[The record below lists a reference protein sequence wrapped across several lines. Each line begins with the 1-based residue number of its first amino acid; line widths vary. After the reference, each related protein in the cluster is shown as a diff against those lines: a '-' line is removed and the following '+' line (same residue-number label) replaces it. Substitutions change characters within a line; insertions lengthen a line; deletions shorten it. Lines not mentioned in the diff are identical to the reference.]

1 MATPLDVLFETRT
14 LLEAVNSDDLETQP
28 RFIVENF
35 WGPIKQVFTKHA
47 DWEITNSKRK
57 LARFRG
63 SGAQAN
69 VVKKKEKNV
78 KTVQLPYI
86 REKTPLSA
94 PELFRNAGVVLGGTF
109 QDNGAYLDRARN
121 ESLNE
126 DLTMLRERV
135 EEREEWLACQL
146 LTSPGVVSYEDE
158 EVAWTVDMQVPSE
171 LNVTLAGTD
180 IWTDAASDMIG
191 DLEVM
196 NDLAAKHTGVGITDW
211 IMGSS
216 ISPTFR
222 NNEKLLKQLD
232 NNNLRVGSTQVNF
245 NDQLVA
251 TLVGGVRFW
260 KYRRQYTDENGNTQ
274 EMWPT
279 NVMVGLTSSF
289 KRNSQRLFGVV
300 EEVEETFAGE
310 LFSKSWPE
318 NDPSVRWLL
327 VSSRPLTIVK
337 QIGSFVKL
345 KPLGA

>member
-14 LLEAVNSDDLETQP
+14 LLEAVNSDELETQP
-28 RFIVENF
+28 RFIIDNF
-35 WGPIKQVFTKHA
+35 WGPVKTIFTKHA
-47 DWEITNSKRK
+47 DWEISNSKRK
-57 LARFRG
+57 LSRFRG

-69 VVKKKEKNV
+69 IVKHREKNV

-94 PELFRNAGVVLGGTF
+94 PELFRNAGIVLGGTF
-109 QDNGAYLDRARN
+109 QDSGAYIDRARN

-135 EEREEWLACQL
+135 EEREEWMACQL

-158 EVAWTVDMQVPSE
+158 EVAWTVDMQIPAE

-180 IWTDAASDMIG
+180 MWTDAASDVIS

-196 NDLAAKHTGVGITDW
+196 NTLASKHTGVGITDW
-211 IMGSS
+211 IMGTD
-216 ISPTFR
+216 ISPVLR

-232 NNNLRVGSTQVNF
+232 NNNFRVGSITVDFQN
-245 NDQLVA
+245 N
-251 TLVGGVRFW
+251 LVGTLANGVRFW
-260 KYRRQYTDENGNTQ
+260 KYSRDYTDENGVTQ
-274 EMWPT
+274 QMWPAD
-279 NVMVGLTSSF
+279 VMVGLTSSF

-310 LFSKSWPE
+310 LFSKSWVD

-327 VSSRPLTIVK
+327 VSSRPLPIIK

-345 KPLGA
+345 QPIG